1 MISRPHFDGA
11 ALMAVVPVAAIAMLA
26 STAAPAPQGVARG
39 TLLLTGGG
47 FGPGVAE
54 RFGTLVGADASVLYI
69 PSASSG
75 IRLPSGFVWSPP
87 EETDAT
93 HNEQQFTIEL
103 ARLLHVR
110 RIELLHSRER
120 TFWDSD
126 DMAERLRR
134 AHAVWISGGNAGR
147 LADVILD
154 TRAEAALAGVLSR
167 GGVIGGESAGA
178 ILAGSF
184 VVRGRPDKPVLMAA
198 GHERGLGFLRNT
210 AIDPHLAEGKREN
223 ELIQVVD
230 AHPELLGI
238 GIDEPA
244 AIVVNGSQFEVV
256 GAGRVAIYDNQKHGN
271 RWYYDL
277 PVGSRFDLATRR
289 VLP

>member
-26 STAAPAPQGVARG
+26 STAALAPQGVARG

-103 ARLLHVR
+103 APCGSAAATPVVL
-110 RIELLHSRER
+110 R
-120 TFWDSD
+120 TSFST
-126 DMAERLRR
+126 
-134 AHAVWISGGNAGR
+134 HAPKQNW
-147 LADVILD
+147 LAC
-154 TRAEAALAGVLSR
+154 S
-167 GGVIGGESAGA
+167 
-178 ILAGSF
+178 
-184 VVRGRPDKPVLMAA
+184 
-198 GHERGLGFLRNT
+198 
-210 AIDPHLAEGKREN
+210 
-223 ELIQVVD
+223 
-230 AHPELLGI
+230 
-238 GIDEPA
+238 PA
-244 AIVVNGSQFEVV
+244 A
-256 GAGRVAIYDNQKHGN
+256 A
-271 RWYYDL
+271 
-277 PVGSRFDLATRR
+277 
-289 VLP
+289 